1 MLELGKLSH
10 NGMMLLPDDGVKV
23 GGCIFGD
30 TMNVV

>member
-23 GGCIFGD
+23 GGCIVGD
-30 TMNVV
+30 MMNVV